1 MYWPHSTLILQI
13 WRQQVPPEGWST
25 ELHRDTNIQNVL
37 RYLFTLMDRLL
48 GVQAKENFKLIS
60 VLVSDMKE
68 FTAAYWTQ
76 HAKCMN
82 KGYLESKQPAKTP
95 MAKK

>member
-1 MYWPHSTLILQI
+1 MYWPHSTLVLQI

-25 ELHRDTNIQNVL
+25 ELHHDNNIQNGL
-37 RYLFTLMDRLL
+37 RYLFTLTDRLL
-48 GVQAKENFKLIS
+48 VYRLENFKLIL

-76 HAKCMN
+76 QEKCMN
-82 KGYLESKQPAKTP
+82 KGNLEIKQPAKTP
-95 MAKK
+95 TAKK